1 MGDPLKDIPTQMIN
15 PDLHIIETTK
25 EGAMRYAITFASM
38 NEASYYREWIL
49 RIPEIEARLTALENR
64 FNSCPNCTT

>member
-38 NEASYYREWIL
+38 KEASYYREWIL
-49 RIPEIEARLTALENR
+49 KIPEIEERLRKLEARFDA
-64 FNSCPNCTT
+64 CPNYTT